1 MASKLYAY
9 QQEGAEWLASKRAA
23 LLAWQMGTGKTP
35 TAVSACDL
43 VQAQRILVL
52 CPAVARPV
60 WRDAFSQWSQREQHR
75 PVSVLHSAA
84 SPVGTQALASTLIV
98 SYDLLSRE
106 SNGVAAKLSKLHW
119 DVVICDEGH
128 ALKSRTA
135 TRTKAVYGK
144 KCDGKSGIAAQ
155 AKFVWILTG
164 TPVLNHA
171 DELWTHL
178 HALAPE
184 LIQYTPGW
192 SMPYLMFTERFCQ
205 LQPTP
210 FGNKI
215 VGSRNALDLANRM
228 TPFMSKKRKEDVLK
242 DLPPITFGTVPV
254 SVHDARVDKG
264 LLKEFNEAYAKV
276 APMVANFDTPDP
288 ELFLSQLRGAA
299 LALASERRLTGLLK
313 APVAAELIHNDLKDN
328 DEKMIVFAQH
338 SAVIDTLMY
347 DLAAYAPVKIDG
359 RTSHSER
366 DAAIKSFQNDPTCR
380 IFVGQLQAASTAI
393 TLTAASQVLFV
404 EADWTPAINAQAA
417 ARAHR
422 IGQKNAVNAR
432 FVVLDGTMD
441 AHIMKILARKT
452 ADIAEIMD
460 QPATI

>member
-1 MASKLYAY
+1 MTNKLYPY
-9 QQEGAEWLASKRAA
+9 QREGAEWLASKRAA

-35 TAVSACDL
+35 TAVSACD
-43 VQAQRILVL
+43 VVGAQRILVL

-60 WRDAFSQWSQREQHR
+60 WRDAFSQWSKAHHR
-75 PVSVLHSAA
+75 PVSILHAA
-84 SPVGTQALASTLIV
+84 TQPIGIHNDPTTLIA

-106 SNGVAAKLSKLHW
+106 SNGVAKKLSQLQW

-128 ALKSRTA
+128 ALKNRSS

-144 KCDGKSGIAAQ
+144 KVDGRSGIAAN
-155 AKFVWILTG
+155 AKHVWILTG

-184 LIQYTPGW
+184 LIEYSPGW
-192 SMPYLMFTERFCQ
+192 AMPYLTFTERYCQ
-205 LQPTP
+205 LTPTP

-228 TPFMSKKRKEDVLK
+228 SPFMSKKRKEDVLK

-254 SVHDARVDKG
+254 SIYDARVDKA
-264 LLKEFNEAYAKV
+264 LLKEFNDAYIKV
-276 APMVANFDTPDP
+276 APMVANFDSPDP

-313 APVAAELIHNDLKDN
+313 APVAAELIHNDLKDT

-338 SAVIDTLMY
+338 SAVIDALMH
-347 DLAAYAPVKIDG
+347 DLAVFAPVKIDG

-366 DAAIKSFQNDPTCR
+366 DAAIKQFQGDPACR

-404 EADWTPAINAQAA
+404 EADWTPAMNAQAA

-422 IGQKNAVNAR
+422 IGQKNAVTAR
-432 FVVLDGTMD
+432 FVVLDGTLD
-441 AHIMKILARKT
+441 AQIMKILARKT
-452 ADIAEIMD
+452 QDIAEIMD
-460 QPATI
+460 EPATL

>member
-1 MASKLYAY
+1 
-9 QQEGAEWLASKRAA
+9 
-23 LLAWQMGTGKTP
+23 MGTGKTP

-43 VQAQRILVL
+43 VNAQRVLVL

-60 WRDAFSQWSQREQHR
+60 WRDAFSQWSTAQHR
-75 PVSVLHSAA
+75 PVSTLHSAT
-84 SPVGTQALASTLIV
+84 SPVGTQALPSVLIV

-106 SNGVAAKLSKLHW
+106 SNDVAKKLSKLPW
-119 DVVICDEGH
+119 DVLICDEGH
-128 ALKSRTA
+128 ALKTRTSA
-135 TRTKAVYGK
+135 RTKAVYGK
-144 KCDGKSGIAAQ
+144 KCDGKTGIAAQ
-155 AKFVWILTG
+155 AKHVWILTG

-192 SMPYLMFTERFCQ
+192 AMPYLMFTERYCQ
-205 LQPTP
+205 LSPTP

-215 VGSRNALDLANRM
+215 VGSRNALDLANRIS
-228 TPFMSKKRKEDVLK
+228 PFMSKKRKEDVLK

-254 SVHDARVDKG
+254 SVHDARVDKA

-276 APMVANFDTPDP
+276 APLVADFDTPDP

-313 APVAAELIHNDLKDN
+313 APVACELIHTDLKDN

-338 SAVIDTLMY
+338 SSVIDALMFN
-347 DLAAYAPVKIDG
+347 LAAYSPVKIDG

-366 DAAIKSFQNDPTCR
+366 DAAIKSFQTDPNCR

-422 IGQKNAVNAR
+422 IGQKSAVTAR
-432 FVVLDGTMD
+432 FVVLEGTLD

-460 QPATI
+460 QPDQASITA